1 MNTFRVN
8 LESDTDEK
16 LLEQLVLMV
25 ANKRLAKESYHIG
38 ISLLIVTIAEAR
50 FAEINLSLRILLV
63 VEFQFTHRS
72 LLVSCEPNFL
82 VEEFEEARVLTA
94 LELGE

>member
-16 LLEQLVLMV
+16 LLEQLVFMV
-25 ANKRLAKESYHIG
+25 ANQTHAKESYHIS

-50 FAEINLSLRILLV
+50 FAEINLSLTFLLV
-63 VEFQFTHRS
+63 VELQFTHRS
-72 LLVSCEPNFL
+72 LLVSREPNFL
-82 VEEFEEARVLTA
+82 VEEFEEAWVLA
-94 LELGE
+94 AFELGE